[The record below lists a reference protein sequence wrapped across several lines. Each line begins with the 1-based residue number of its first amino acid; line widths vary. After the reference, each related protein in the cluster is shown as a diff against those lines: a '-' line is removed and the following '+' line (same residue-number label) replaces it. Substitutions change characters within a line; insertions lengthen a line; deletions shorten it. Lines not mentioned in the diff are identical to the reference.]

1 MVKVT
6 PKSVQKYMRTKS
18 RLFFHALRELGILLS
33 YQIQL
38 QSPRVGLNQILKQ
51 VLGKENK
58 LIALNRLKPS
68 TFTMD
73 RSEVREMFG
82 NRLKLKNDSHRTTGV
97 MNRIVKGVKQK
108 ELDPNTNEKWSHDRF
123 HGTKVPVSKQ
133 RTQTTELV
141 K

>member
-1 MVKVT
+1 M
-6 PKSVQKYMRTKS
+6 
-18 RLFFHALRELGILLS
+18 
-33 YQIQL
+33 